1 MSSSVIESDRG
12 SEPKIPSLD
21 LALNVAG
28 YFELEDVQ
36 AREIAMGVGRTVSGW
51 RSVAARLGLATSE
64 IDRMATAF
72 EHDDLKAALAL

>member
-1 MSSSVIESDRG
+1 MSFGKDPENKPVTTYFR
-12 SEPKIPSLD
+12 
-21 LALNVAG
+21 AQ
-28 YFELEDVQ
+28 FELEDVQ